1 MMVEVVSQERRWE
14 PDNVGGG
21 QQGLVLQGLVGE
33 GDGGG
38 SRMSVLSNEGHRT
51 FC

>member
-1 MMVEVVSQERRWE
+1 MMVEVVSQERRWA
-14 PDNVGGG
+14 PDSVGGG
-21 QQGLVLQGLVGE
+21 QQGLVLQGVVGE

-38 SRMSVLSNEGHRT
+38 SRMSVLGSEGHRT